1 MLNKE
6 EIGKRIAFF
15 RKEKGIT
22 QKELADFL
30 HISYQ
35 AVSKWESG
43 KSLPTV
49 EMLYEI
55 SNLLHVTFDMLLNEN
70 EWKNRGIS
78 YLDSGLDTRRLYT
91 LKEEIMK
98 LNSKDATI
106 LSAQATERR

>member
-1 MLNKE
+1 MDVLLNKE

-22 QKELADFL
+22 QRELADLL

-55 SNLLHVTFDMLLNEN
+55 SNLLHVTADMLLNEN
-70 EWKNRGIS
+70 EC
-78 YLDSGLDTRRLYT
+78 
-91 LKEEIMK
+91 
-98 LNSKDATI
+98 I
-106 LSAQATERR
+106 LPA